1 MSNEDVLK
9 RFEGIEQALFSKRIS
24 AIEKHLNEIEQG
36 QKKEPWWKQTA
47 MIGLLG
53 GFIAAT
59 PAITAVIQGY
69 FQAKKANSLQE
80 RQQRQMLI
88 EKFIDMST
96 DSQKPP
102 EARQMILRYLINDK
116 DLPGSI
122 MEWAQKEDKIVT
134 IQIEQLKKNYDAE
147 QKARKIAES
156 NAKQA
161 RERQEIAEKQV
172 SNAKNEL
179 EEKKK
184 LLKELT
190 DKGTATQSELAKAR
204 TDKENAEQAVNKANQ
219 EKNDAANKATN
230 AESELKH
237 AKEKMESDLTFVTN
251 QLATEKTRVSDLE
264 NKVSVLETEI
274 VDLREKRNKLCQ
286 ITIPKPAECN

>member
-1 MSNEDVLK
+1 MSNEDILK
-9 RFEGIEQALFSKRIS
+9 RFEGIEQVLLSKRVS
-24 AIEKHLNEIEQG
+24 AIEQHLNEIEQG

-47 MIGLLG
+47 MVGLLG
-53 GFIAAT
+53 GLIAAT

-80 RQQRQMLI
+80 RQQRQVLI

-102 EARQMILRYLINDK
+102 EARQMILRYLRDDK
-116 DLPGSI
+116 ELPESI
-122 MEWAQKEDKIVT
+122 TKWARVEHDKVT

-161 RERQEIAEKQV
+161 KERQEITEKQY

-179 EEKKK
+179 EKKK
-184 LLKELT
+184 KQLKELT
-190 DKGTATQSELAKAR
+190 DRGTANESELTRALK
-204 TDKENAEQAVNKANQ
+204 DKENAEQAVNRANQ
-219 EKNDAANKATN
+219 EKIDAANKAAN
-230 AESELKH
+230 AEVELKH
-237 AKEKMESDLTFVTN
+237 VKEKMESDLTIVTN
-251 QLATEKTRVSDLE
+251 QLFTERTRNSDLE
-264 NKVSVLETEI
+264 EQVRQVN
-274 VDLREKRNKLCQ
+274 EKLNKLCQ
-286 ITIPKPAECN
+286 TINTKPAECN